1 MLPVDFKNTFAN
13 YKKNGLVDFRG
24 LEPYIT
30 FKLFPTW
37 GGGEGGYALILLNGI
52 LSRLSRNCPDFRG
65 SLHPLMKC

>member
-37 GGGEGGYALILLNGI
+37 GGGG
-52 LSRLSRNCPDFRG
+52 RG
-65 SLHPLMKC
+65 VML